1 MRRARIATAIIA
13 FTVTA
18 TASKPVVA
26 QGAQADTAK
35 SGRLVLSTKSPTA
48 TAEFWKGMEEWQ
60 SGTYT
65 SATRHFRRA
74 YELDNTFALAHLLS
88 MGEVEARNH
97 PADRD
102 RAVADAA
109 RQSTEEGMFALFWRE
124 KSILGNAARTKA
136 MLAAAMQLMPNEPS
150 IATEYLWA
158 SLGDAKTAKPALD
171 SARAWQ
177 ARFPSY
183 TPLWLPVSFLAMATA
198 DTAGALRAAE
208 EFTRVAP
215 RAPIAFGNYG
225 SLFWQL
231 GRYDDAEAQYR
242 KGIALTATHPDYGW
256 DPSGALAEMDMVRGR
271 FTDARAVT
279 TAALAHATDAA
290 DSATYMS
297 ELAGTYFATGD
308 NRRGLQLL
316 EQAREKSATIG
327 SLQNPAPLDYILA
340 EANAIYGN
348 VGAIPTYLARIHP
361 ETAADSA
368 NLVGNYAFDY
378 AYAGQLDSALVYSDR
393 LAKITAVPWSGAWA
407 HRARGVALVAAK
419 QCGRAQ
425 SELMQ
430 AADTTSAQVR
440 LARAECE
447 LRSGN
452 KTAAFALRD
461 QARTSLDFF
470 IFGPASVRE
479 RVRLVQMQ

>member
-1 MRRARIATAIIA
+1 MRSARLSAVLVVFTLAIVFASSTHGQTAPAISATA
-13 FTVTA
+13 
-18 TASKPVVA
+18 
-26 QGAQADTAK
+26 
-35 SGRLVLSTKSPTA
+35 GRLVLSTQSPEA
-48 TAEFWKGMEEWQ
+48 RAEFWKGMEEWQ

-74 YELDNTFALAHLLS
+74 SELDNNFALARLLS
-88 MGEVEARNH
+88 MGEVEVRKH
-97 PADRD
+97 PAERD

-109 RQSTEEGMFALFWRE
+109 RQSTEEGLFALAWRE
-124 KSILGNAARTKA
+124 KAMPDNVARTKA

-150 IATEYLWA
+150 IAVEYLW
-158 SLGDAKTAKPALD
+158 SSSGDAKDAKPALD
-171 SARAWQ
+171 SARVWR

-183 TPLWLPVSFLAMATA
+183 TPLWFPVSFLAMTVG

-208 EFTRVAP
+208 EFTRIAP
-215 RAPIAFGNYG
+215 RAPVAFGNYG
-225 SLFWQL
+225 SLLLQL

-242 KGIALTATHPDYGW
+242 KGIGLPMTHPDYGW
-256 DPSGALAEMDMVRGR
+256 DPAGALAETYMIRGKYS
-271 FTDARAVT
+271 DARAVAT
-279 TAALAHATDAA
+279 EALARATDAG

-316 EQAREKSATIG
+316 EQARAKSAIIG
-327 SLQNPAPLDYILA
+327 SLQNPVPLDYILA

-348 VGAIPTYLARIHP
+348 AGAVGSYLAKIHP
-361 ETAADSA
+361 ETPVDSA
-368 NLVGNYAFDY
+368 ILVANYAFDY

-393 LAKITAVPWSGAWA
+393 LAKVTSVPWGAPWA

-419 QCGRAQ
+419 QCARAQ
-425 SELMQ
+425 SELVQ
-430 AADTTSAQVR
+430 AADTASPQVR

-452 KTAAFALRD
+452 KTAALALRD
-461 QARTSLDFF
+461 RARTSLDFA
-470 IFGPASVRE
+470 IFGPSAVRE
-479 RVRLVQMQ
+479 RVRLAQMQ